1 MARRLYKTLYR
12 HKYSISYNKPSDDKR
27 LARSIQT
34 WNYLSAQQQKTS
46 YLFSSFPTTG
56 DRASLR
62 FFHSTST
69 WMEDDGLEQ
78 DARTFASENPELA
91 TGNENKIFFEDFAPG
106 EEIPIVPLPPFDDG
120 SGNVVAPP
128 EMKDLADR
136 ILQLSLLEIHQL
148 TQLFN
153 DHFDIND
160 SEMMFGAG
168 FGGGGGAATGNAEEA
183 APVVEKTV
191 FELKLAGFDEKS
203 KIKIIKEIRAITG
216 LGLKEAKELVEG
228 APKIVKKDIKKAEA
242 EELKGKLEAV
252 GAVVE
257 IV

>member
-1 MARRLYKTLYR
+1 MLHSVSVSSSNSPSRTGLRL
-12 HKYSISYNKPSDDKR
+12 
-27 LARSIQT
+27 
-34 WNYLSAQQQKTS
+34 LSGS
-46 YLFSSFPTTG
+46 
-56 DRASLR
+56 ASAENLK
-62 FFHSTST
+62 
-69 WMEDDGLEQ
+69 DGSKK
-78 DARTFASENPELA
+78 DPRYD
-91 TGNENKIFFEDFAPG
+91 EDFIDIENTKPYVKNPNIQVT
-106 EEIPIVPLPPFDDG
+106 ERCENIFK
-120 SGNVVAPP
+120 
-128 EMKDLADR
+128 E
-136 ILQLSLLEIHQL
+136 ILQLNSVDIILLLQL
-148 TQLFN
+148 LKERTGMDPYSDPSGDGLTFAGGKRK
-153 DHFDIND
+153 
-160 SEMMFGAG
+160 GAG
-168 FGGGGGAATGNAEEA
+168 VSTAEGA

>member
-1 MARRLYKTLYR
+1 MLHSVSVSSSNSPSRTGLRL
-12 HKYSISYNKPSDDKR
+12 
-27 LARSIQT
+27 
-34 WNYLSAQQQKTS
+34 LSGS
-46 YLFSSFPTTG
+46 
-56 DRASLR
+56 ASAENLK
-62 FFHSTST
+62 
-69 WMEDDGLEQ
+69 DGSKK
-78 DARTFASENPELA
+78 DPRYD
-91 TGNENKIFFEDFAPG
+91 EDF
-106 EEIPIVPLPPFDDG
+106 IDI
-120 SGNVVAPP
+120 
-128 EMKDLADR
+128 
-136 ILQLSLLEIHQL
+136 EIHQL

>member
-1 MARRLYKTLYR
+1 ML
-12 HKYSISYNKPSDDKR
+12 HSISSSSSNDFSRPGLRS
-27 LARSIQT
+27 LAS
-34 WNYLSAQQQKTS
+34 SAS
-46 YLFSSFPTTG
+46 
-56 DRASLR
+56 AE
-62 FFHSTST
+62 STNGKKK
-69 WMEDDGLEQ
+69 DPRYD
-78 DARTFASENPELA
+78 
-91 TGNENKIFFEDFAPG
+91 EDFIDIENTKPYVKNPNILVT
-106 EEIPIVPLPPFDDG
+106 ERCENIFKEILKLNSVDVIL
-120 SGNVVAPP
+120 
-128 EMKDLADR
+128 L
-136 ILQLSLLEIHQL
+136 LQLLKER
-148 TQLFN
+148 TGM
-153 DHFDIND
+153 DPYG
-160 SEMMFGAG
+160 EG
-168 FGGGGGAATGNAEEA
+168 FGGGLNFAGGKQKGAAANNAEAA